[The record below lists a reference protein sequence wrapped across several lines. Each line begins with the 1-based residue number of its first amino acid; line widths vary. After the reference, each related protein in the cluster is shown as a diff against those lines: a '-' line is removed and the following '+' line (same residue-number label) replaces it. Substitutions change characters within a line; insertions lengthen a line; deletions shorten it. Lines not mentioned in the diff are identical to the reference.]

1 MIKNY
6 ILDTNVLIHSPDCLY
21 NFEDNHI
28 IIPIVVI
35 EELDNLKNKEGLV
48 GYQARMAIRELGSIR
63 AYGNLNTGISLP
75 GGGSIRVELNHMTP
89 IDAPD
94 GMSLEKNDNKILIM
108 AKNLER
114 EDGVNK
120 TVLVTKDLCMAIKG
134 ESLGL
139 EVQDY
144 QNDKIDVEHIYKG
157 WREILLTSEEINK
170 IYRGG
175 LEYKTKDYEL
185 YPNEFLHI
193 RSLDD
198 SAHNV
203 IAKYDGARLIPLKYA
218 NDRAWGL
225 APRNREQKMAFELL
239 MDDEIHLVTLA
250 GGAGTGKTILST
262 AVALQKVIET
272 GKYSKIVFVRP
283 VVPAGND
290 IGYLPGSEIEKLRPW
305 MGSFF
310 DAIESLTTNQNKKDK
325 EREAAEKSIKPRRN
339 SSSEEPKKPGFS
351 VEDFIEEYRE
361 MGIIETKTFTYMRG
375 RTLANAMVIIDEAQE
390 MTPHLAKLMLTRAG
404 TDAKFVMIGDP
415 TDNQIDNTLVDSK
428 SNGLVYVV
436 EKMKPFAITGHIYLE
451 EVERSPLAK
460 IAEEYL

>member
-6 ILDTNVLIHSPDCLY
+6 ILDTNVLIHSPNCIY
-21 NFEDNHI
+21 NFDDNHI

-35 EELDNLKNKEGLV
+35 EELDNLKSKEGLV
-48 GYQARMAIRELGSIR
+48 GFQARMAIRELNGIR
-63 AYGNLNTGISLP
+63 IYGNLNEGITMP
-75 GGGSIRVELNHMTP
+75 NGGTLRVELNHLKS
-89 IDAPD
+89 IDIPD
-94 GMSLEKNDNKILIM
+94 GMGIEKNDNKILII
-108 AKNLER
+108 AKNIQV
-114 EDGVNK
+114 EDQLNK

-144 QNDKIDVEHIYKG
+144 MNDKIGADQLYKG
-157 WREILLTSEEINK
+157 WREIMLSSEDINK
-170 IYRGG
+170 IFKGG
-175 LEYKTKDYEL
+175 LEFQTSDYQL

-193 RSLDD
+193 RSFDE
-198 SAHNV
+198 SMHNV
-203 IAKYDGARLIPLKYA
+203 IARYDGSRLIPLKYA
-218 NDRAWGL
+218 NDKAWGL

-239 MDDEIHLVTLA
+239 MDDEISLITLA

-262 AVALQKVIET
+262 AVALQKVIEM
-272 GKYSKIVFVRP
+272 GKYAKVVFVRP
-283 VVPAGND
+283 VVPAGAD

-310 DAIESLTTNQNKKDK
+310 DAIESLSLEQYK
-325 EREAAEKSIKPRRN
+325 REKSEKSMKPRRN
-339 SSSEEPKKPGFS
+339 SMTEEPRKPGYS

-375 RTLANAMVIIDEAQE
+375 RTLSNAIVIIDEAQE

-404 TDAKFVMIGDP
+404 QDAKFVMIGDP
-415 TDNQIDNTLVDSK
+415 SDNQIDNTFVDSK

-436 EKMKPFAITGHIYLE
+436 EKMKPFTITGHISLE

-460 IAEEYL
+460 IAEEHL